1 MADINK
7 IKSFLYSCYPGNGWK
22 KKVDH
27 MSDMQLIAVWS
38 RLKNKKVKED
48 KKDIP
53 EKKEEVQLSLFE
65 DN

>member
-1 MADINK
+1 MPDINQ
-7 IKSFLYSCYPGNGWK
+7 IKEFLCSAYPGNRWK
-22 KKVDH
+22 KRVER
-27 MSDMQLIAVWS
+27 MGDMQIIAVWS